1 MDAHAAGDIEIDVVA
16 TKADAAMGLEHC
28 EHHRQPAWVPSD
40 DGASRRAE
48 RGRRDQRLDFDE
60 KRPRAFDAGEDGRA
74 GLAEIAFREEELRRI
89 GDSRKPEPVISKTP
103 ISSVGPKRFFTA
115 RRMRN

>member
-1 MDAHAAGDIEIDVVA
+1 GEVGGRFMDAHAAGDIEIDVVA

-28 EHHRQPAWVPSD
+28 KHHRQPAWVPSD
-40 DGASRRAE
+40 DGASRRPE
-48 RGRRDQRLDFDE
+48 RGRRDQRLYFDE

-89 GDSRKPEPVISKTP
+89 GDFAQGGARPVEGASLSRPY
-103 ISSVGPKRFFTA
+103 
-115 RRMRN
+115 